1 MRVRLALPLTLVSCV
16 GTVSPPFHD
25 AATSAS
31 ALPTF
36 TSPWALE
43 RVSDY
48 RPVQITPGDLPF
60 LLKTS
65 ILEPPEATVAA
76 VAIKETLKREAL
88 IKKRREWFQGLKK
101 ALFRLPFKRLR
112 RRLMRRMEASRTATA
127 SFKALMGHG
136 VRTAALGGYYGFGG
150 LLSAIALPFRAIG
163 YTVASGFHALV
174 DSPQRFHN
182 IRMALLRT
190 EKEEAEKFLNTEL
203 RQAQE
208 SDRVMTLIEKLT
220 NAILTQVLPP
230 EQLRIDL
237 RAADLQSLRDQ
248 VSVLYSRY
256 KEAVKPNPILRAMA
270 QGTTAQS
277 FMGRMRNRLSYR
289 RTVRKNAEAHVFTA
303 FVNAVNQASLSADGR
318 TKAVNTRVETA
329 AALIDLFF
337 QLCDHE
343 ERGMMRAT
351 ELFLQVNKKYLE
363 EETVAQISSSLASA
377 VVAQRY
383 EMAALLQ
390 RLSERDG
397 KLLSPDAIRRACRG
411 SDKYVDAAAA
421 RAGFPTALD
430 TRLDYFVYIYESRDQ
445 DPELELQRCVSAENV
460 YRLVGQKNFFVP
472 GNENVDQ
479 QLTFEIGDFR
489 LVKGSFLLSKI
500 EDPTT
505 AKRRLLHAV
514 GGYLYNMLDSESVK
528 HLVTETLL
536 EMNYIPLTPIPEKT
550 TWSVTWR
557 RRIAKELVIAPS
569 CVVAALSSRV
579 DPRDLL
585 NMEGLPDEE
594 WKELLEPCGYALA
607 PRSRFQRLT
616 GRNKKDNFIRILRR
630 MRVNSGTF
638 TGTRPIHDAYWN
650 ALKVY
655 LGGSDAPVHADGM
668 PQEFFREDPTFA
680 FLNSV
685 FQKTVEES
693 GVRAFYEDAAGAG
706 IGPPA
711 LVPLQ
716 IQPVS
721 TTEQYSPS
729 NAPEA
734 WRLAMRDQFR
744 KLTSSP
750 NRIYLVVEDAVRI
763 RACKALKRLK
773 RRDQLDAAIVNE
785 VLRYFGLQGPSPPID
800 SLICAAAPVNAQAAL
815 GRPFATEAFATRGSA
830 PDGSLEDPMAVFRI
844 FIERTLMQLDGGA
857 QLPFITRFLIEGH
870 SQLFQIHSLI
880 AKVNVETMR
889 GYEADKLLKLAQAG
903 ANSDFGTVLESMKP
917 VFTRMFDVDIIGLR
931 HKNGAD
937 CFRFGDPWVQTGGWS
952 AKNSYVESSVG
963 ITFAAPSSVSREDC
977 IPGTRD
983 GQTFSDAV
991 TSAVHQWLSQGFSN
1005 ILFNAAVD
1013 EQEVQ
1018 PAETAEL
1025 IRDTHGAF
1033 QALGDTARTVFQDML
1048 RIQRNP
1054 ALISRA
1060 REFLQKFFADPLKP
1074 PPVGTTRLLMSKAI
1088 ALEGKDGLFD
1098 GFHSNSLVQMIWEK
1112 KDEQVNTPA
1121 ETEDPIELA
1130 FKFSLFARNM
1140 SSRRSISLPL
1150 RYTSP
1155 FPLASEQQIKRH
1167 GAVHQF
1173 FYNRWK
1179 ALPGSIMFFVTIGSF
1194 SCLMGGITAP
1204 LCAGIFFNFAP
1215 FYSSQL
1221 IGVIGLL
1228 AGSTISLVKLFKWYV
1243 YSTAQ
1248 LAVQHMLWGALQ
1260 VVVGSA
1266 TMELIGDRPLGQK
1279 STNADTERLTAIEEM
1294 SMPLLQP
1301 STDST
1306 SSMDETKAP
1315 QESLELR

>member
-1 MRVRLALPLTLVSCV
+1 MRVWLALPLTLVPCV

-25 AATSAS
+25 AAASAS
-31 ALPTF
+31 ALPMF

-48 RPVQITPGDLPF
+48 RPVQITPGNLPF

-76 VAIKETLKREAL
+76 VAINKTLKREAL
-88 IKKRREWFQGLKK
+88 IRKHREWFQGLKK

-112 RRLMRRMEASRTATA
+112 RRLMRRLEASRTATD
-127 SFKALMGHG
+127 SFKALMGRG

-190 EKEEAEKFLNTEL
+190 EKEEAEKFLNTQL
-203 RQAQE
+203 RQTQE

-237 RAADLQSLRDQ
+237 GAADLQSLRDQ
-248 VSVLYSRY
+248 VSELYSRY
-256 KEAVKPNPILRAMA
+256 KEAVKPNPILLAMA
-270 QGTTAQS
+270 QGTTAHS
-277 FMGRMRNRLSYR
+277 FIGRLRNRLSYR

-318 TKAVNTRVETA
+318 TQALNTRVDTA

-343 ERGMMRAT
+343 ERGMMKAT
-351 ELFLQVNKKYLE
+351 EMFLQVNKKYLE
-363 EETVAQISSSLASA
+363 DETVAQISSSLASA

-383 EMAALLQ
+383 EMASLLQ

-421 RAGFPTALD
+421 RAGFPTPLD
-430 TRLDYFVYIYESRDQ
+430 TRLNYFVYIYKSRNQ

-479 QLTFEIGDFR
+479 HLTFEIGDFR
-489 LVKGSFLLSKI
+489 LVEGSFLLSKV
-500 EDPTT
+500 EDPKT
-505 AKRRLLHAV
+505 AKQRLLHAV
-514 GGYLYNMLDSESVK
+514 GGYLYNMLDSASVK
-528 HLVTETLL
+528 QLVTETLL

-550 TWSVTWR
+550 TWSWTWR
-557 RRIAKELVIAPS
+557 RRIIKELVLAPS

-585 NMEGLPDEE
+585 KMEGLPDEE
-594 WKELLEPCGYALA
+594 WRGLVEPCGYALA

-616 GRNKKDNFIRILRR
+616 SRNKRDTFVRILRR
-630 MRVNSGTF
+630 MRVNTGTF
-638 TGTRPIHDAYWN
+638 TGSRPIHDAYWN

-655 LGGSDAPVHADGM
+655 LGGSDALVHADGM
-668 PQEFFREDPTFA
+668 PQGFFREDPTFA

-693 GVRAFYEDAAGAG
+693 GIRAFYEDAAATR

-711 LVPLQ
+711 LLPLHV
-716 IQPVS
+716 QPVS

-734 WRLAMRDQFR
+734 WQLAMRDQFR
-744 KLTSSP
+744 NLTSSP
-750 NRIYLVVEDAVRI
+750 NRIHLVVEDAVRI

-785 VLRYFGLQGPSPPID
+785 VLRYFGLQGPSPPVD

-815 GRPFATEAFATRGSA
+815 GRPFATEAFPVRGTA

-844 FIERTLMQLDGGA
+844 FVERTLMQLDGGA
-857 QLPFITRFLIEGH
+857 QLPFIARFLVEGR
-870 SQLFQIHSLI
+870 SQLFQIHALV

-903 ANSDFGTVLESMKP
+903 ANSDFLTVLESMKP
-917 VFTRMFDVDIIGLR
+917 VFTGMFDVDIIGLR

-937 CFRFGDPWVQTGGWS
+937 CFRYGDPWVQTGGWS
-952 AKNSYVESSVG
+952 AKNSYVESAVG
-963 ITFAAPSSVSREDC
+963 ITFAALSSVSREDC

-983 GQTFSDAV
+983 GQSFSDAV

-1018 PAETAEL
+1018 TAESAAF
-1025 IRDTHGAF
+1025 ITDTHGAF
-1033 QALGDTARTVFQDML
+1033 HALGDTARTIFQDML

-1054 ALISRA
+1054 ALVRRA
-1060 REFLQKFFADPLKP
+1060 REFLQKFFADPSKP
-1074 PPVGTTRLLMSKAI
+1074 PPVGTTRLLMFKTI

-1155 FPLASEQQIKRH
+1155 FPLASEHQIKRH

-1279 STNADTERLTAIEEM
+1279 FTNPDTERLTAIEEA

-1301 STDST
+1301 PTDST
-1306 SSMDETKAP
+1306 SSVDETKAP
-1315 QESLELR
+1315 RESLELR